1 MRLFEGTP
9 FDRPPRCE
17 TCGELEAECKCPPP
31 AVVEIAP
38 EKQTVKLAVENRK
51 KGKQVTAVRGLQLSP
66 KGLADLLTMLKTSC
80 GAGGTIE
87 DGVIEIQGSQ
97 VERIRTRLL
106 ALGYRVK
113 G

>member
-1 MRLFEGTP
+1 MEVLLIVNWGR
-9 FDRPPRCE
+9 
-17 TCGELEAECKCPPP
+17 CPPP
-31 AVVEIAP
+31 PVVEIPP
-38 EKQTVKLAVENRK
+38 EKQTIKLPVENRK

-66 KGLADLLTMLKTSC
+66 KGLADLLTTLKTSC

-97 VERIRTRLL
+97 IERIRARLL
-106 ALGYRVK
+106 ALGYQVK